1 MIREVTV
8 EFHTEDSFSKLK
20 KKKAKEW
27 SDFWREA
34 SGGLLS
40 WDSGELVQ
48 PCAGPVHLAMCLW
61 PIFSASGL
69 PSGCRG
75 LPSSAVFSLQ
85 WCPYC
90 IKSKDCNVWLVDFS
104 RSVVLQ
110 LESTSESPEGLV
122 KSSVLGPNSRASDP
136 KVLGEGLKICFLAS
150 SKDMLLMLA
159 QGPPLRTTGLLVSIG
174 SLNSLVKF
182 IIWGLWEQWLTY

>member
-1 MIREVTV
+1 MIREVT
-8 EFHTEDSFSKLK
+8 EIHPEDSVSKL

-34 SGGLLS
+34 SRGLLS

-48 PCAGPVHLAMCLW
+48 PCSGPAHLAVCLW
-61 PIFSASGL
+61 HFFSASGL

-75 LPSSAVFSLQ
+75 LLSPAVFSLQ
-85 WCPYC
+85 WCPYFGHHFAH
-90 IKSKDCNVWLVDFS
+90 IKSKDYDVWLVDFS
-104 RSVVLQ
+104 RSMVLQ
-110 LESTSESPEGLV
+110 LENTSESHEGLV

-136 KVLGEGLKICFLAS
+136 KVLGEGLKICLLAS

-159 QGPPLRTTGLLVSIG
+159 QGPHFENHWFLGIDRFS
-174 SLNSLVKF
+174 
-182 IIWGLWEQWLTY
+182 

>member
-8 EFHTEDSFSKLK
+8 EFHTEDSVLKL
-20 KKKAKEW
+20 KAKES

-34 SGGLLS
+34 GRGLLS

-48 PCAGPVHLAMCLW
+48 PCAGPAQLAVSLW
-61 PIFSASGL
+61 PFFAPSGP

-75 LPSSAVFSLQ
+75 LLSPAVFSLQ
-85 WCPYC
+85 WCPC
-90 IKSKDCNVWLVDFS
+90 FGHHFAHIKSKDCNVWLVDFS
-104 RSVVLQ
+104 RSLVLQ

-122 KSSVLGPNSRASDP
+122 KSIVLGPNSRASDP

-150 SKDMLLMLA
+150 SKDVLLILA
-159 QGPPLRTTGLLVSIG
+159 QGPHFEKHWFIG
-174 SLNSLVKF
+174 IDRFSEFSC
-182 IIWGLWEQWLTY
+182 